1 MHPEKIYHDGG
12 ARVMVAGWPLVYFY
26 SIKCFI
32 QSEVGANTAN
42 EGGSDQLNKYMK
54 HSLE

>member
-1 MHPEKIYHDGG
+1 MHPEKIYHAGG